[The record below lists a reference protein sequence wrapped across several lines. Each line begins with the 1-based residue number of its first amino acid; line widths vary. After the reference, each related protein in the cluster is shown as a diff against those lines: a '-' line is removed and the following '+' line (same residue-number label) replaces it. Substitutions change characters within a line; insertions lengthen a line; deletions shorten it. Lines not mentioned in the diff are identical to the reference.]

1 MVTETLHPKL
11 ADILR
16 RCAREVFEATV
27 GSTPTSVEPCA
38 VPTRGFDDEVVG
50 VLGFTGSRRGALV
63 VATGDRL
70 ACAMAARL
78 QEPGTGGPGDA
89 ADDGFARVVARLGAG
104 FRAAWT
110 EGGHLLELAVPY
122 VVRGGRVLV
131 AAAGSA
137 GLRSCVRVAIEDRH
151 VDVGVQFEAR
161 S

>member
-38 VPTRGFDDEVVG
+38 VPTRGFDDEVV
-50 VLGFTGSRRGALV
+50 
-63 VATGDRL
+63 GDRL